1 MAQTDPERAARRRA
15 YSPVLR
21 ATDFRPLSSSVRVE
35 FGAHSQARPSKEQND
50 DHYLILQLGRSQETI
65 LTSLASADVPQRF
78 MERGYAMALA
88 DGIGGTGASALA
100 SRVAISTL
108 VHLALHYG
116 RWNVRIDSRAAFEI
130 VERLDWYCNEANEV
144 LKRRAKTSRYL
155 SGMSTNLTAAYSAG
169 DELFLAHTGRSLAYI
184 LRDGH
189 LVNLGAGGASAEV
202 PEIKRPRLVS
212 DQDSELSS
220 VLSDALGA
228 PGRLVV
234 SVSRFQVRDGD
245 LLLLC
250 TESLTAALSDEDI
263 ADTLAD
269 RRRPE
274 DLCRRLTDAALN
286 AHAVT
291 SVTALLAQYHIP
303 GRLL

>member
-1 MAQTDPERAARRRA
+1 MT
-15 YSPVLR
+15 
-21 ATDFRPLSSSVRVE
+21 T
-35 FGAHSQARPSKEQND
+35 H
-50 DHYLILQLGRSQETI
+50 
-65 LTSLASADVPQRF
+65 LTS
-78 MERGYAMALA
+78 
-88 DGIGGTGASALA
+88 
-100 SRVAISTL
+100 
-108 VHLALHYG
+108 
-116 RWNVRIDSRAAFEI
+116 
-130 VERLDWYCNEANEV
+130 
-144 LKRRAKTSRYL
+144 
-155 SGMSTNLTAAYSAG
+155 AYSAG

-189 LVNLGAGGASAEV
+189 LVHLGADGSPSPQI

-234 SVSRFQVRDGD
+234 SVSRFQLRDGD

-250 TESLTAALSDEDI
+250 SESLTAALSDEDI

-269 RRRPE
+269 RRRPK
-274 DLCRRLTDAALN
+274 DLCRRLTDAAMN
-286 AHAVT
+286 AHAVD
-291 SVTALLAQYHIP
+291 SVTAVLAHYHIP